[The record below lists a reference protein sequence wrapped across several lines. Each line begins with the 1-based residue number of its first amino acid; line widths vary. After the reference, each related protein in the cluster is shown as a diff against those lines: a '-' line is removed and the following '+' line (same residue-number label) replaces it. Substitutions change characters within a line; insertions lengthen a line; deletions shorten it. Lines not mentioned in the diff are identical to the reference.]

1 MILDAILVVL
11 QLTVDYSGFEVADTG
26 VSKCFCY
33 GFVFLAQSPDF
44 IWATCLDF
52 SMVPSLQFIA
62 NICQTLGTSSW

>member
-33 GFVFLAQSPDF
+33 GFVFFGSVF
-44 IWATCLDF
+44 GF
-52 SMVPSLQFIA
+52 Y
-62 NICQTLGTSSW
+62 LGYLS

>member
-33 GFVFLAQSPDF
+33 GFVFFFYLE
-44 IWATCLDF
+44 
-52 SMVPSLQFIA
+52 M
-62 NICQTLGTSSW
+62 